1 MKTSNGWGMA
11 RVILA
16 VCAWVTG
23 VGLVAQWPPR
33 SVDSFD
39 GLPSRLPRA
48 SYSFVDALPGVALE
62 QPVATA
68 TPPGETHRLF
78 VVEKTGR
85 IVVITN
91 LARPTRTV
99 FANLTTNLLTSG
111 EQGLLGLAFH
121 PRYAENRR
129 LFVFR
134 TLNTGPGTTRSAH
147 NVVTEFRASATNPNI
162 IDMASEVRL
171 FAQRDEA
178 SNHNGGD
185 LHFGPDGYLY
195 VAVGDEGGGNDSYGN
210 GQRIDRDLFA
220 GLLRIDV
227 DGRPGSLPPNR
238 NAANAWMFTTN
249 YAIPADNP
257 FVGAASFNGVAVVP
271 ANVRTEFYAVGLRNP
286 WRFSFDP
293 ATGDLWVA
301 DVGQDK
307 WEMVFVSRKGANHG
321 WPFREGRVAGP
332 RTGMPTGFLTA
343 PGFNHVPPLHVY
355 AHGSGNDR
363 GNSITG
369 GRVYRGGRITALHGA
384 YVFADYVNNNV
395 WALRRDAAGA
405 ATVER
410 LGTLAGVAGFGVDPA
425 NGDLLAL
432 QLNASKVMRL
442 VASANVAD
450 RPVPGTLQAT
460 GAFRDIASL
469 EPAGAFLPYE
479 VNLPFWSDHALKQR
493 WVHVPPGTRVDATP
507 GDAWR
512 SPAGTVWMKHFEME
526 MERGVASSRRRLETR
541 FLVQM
546 AQGVYGVTYRWTTPT
561 DAVLVPDEGANETLW
576 VMENGQSR
584 PQDWRYPSRSECIAC
599 HNPAAGGS
607 LSFNTRQLDRMR
619 ALPGGA
625 GTVHQVRALAAAG
638 YVELPSAGVASPPS
652 FNPEGEPESS
662 LEWQVR
668 RYLDV
673 NCGLCHRPGGPGG
686 GTWDGRATTPTDLA
700 GLIDGPVVTD
710 GGVAGGRILVA
721 GDRGRSVLLDR
732 MTRMDGRRMPP
743 VGSRE
748 VDAAG
753 VALVS
758 AWIDSLVARPSFEGW
773 LATKVSLA
781 DGETAD
787 PGRDRDGDGEPDHL
801 EFLAGTHPGD
811 AGSGWRPQ
819 VAVRDGRVFLQ
830 VRVPANAAV
839 SIETMDALDG
849 TWRAW
854 EPRAPLPFFPAK
866 DREAEV
872 ELPGTERA
880 LWVRLGLRRP

>member
-1 MKTSNGWGMA
+1 MGWA
-11 RVILA
+11 
-16 VCAWVTG
+16 T
-23 VGLVAQWPPR
+23 LVVHGGWPPP
-33 SVDSFD
+33 SLEPFS
-39 GLPSRLPRA
+39 GLPPQLPRA
-48 SYSFVDALPGVALE
+48 AYSFVDALPGVVLD

-68 TPPGETHRLF
+68 TPPGETNRLF

-111 EQGLLGLAFH
+111 EQGLLGLTFH
-121 PRYAENRR
+121 PRHAENRR

-134 TLNTGPGTTRSAH
+134 TLNTGPGTTRQAH
-147 NVVTEFRASATNPNI
+147 NVLTEFQASAANPNV

-220 GLLRIDV
+220 GLLRLDV

-257 FVGAASFNGVAVVP
+257 YVGATSFNGLSLNP

-286 WRFSFDP
+286 WRFSFDA

-332 RTGMPTGFLTA
+332 RANPPAGFLTNPA
-343 PGFNHVPPLHVY
+343 FAHVPPVHVY

-384 YVFADYVNNNV
+384 YVFADYVNGNV
-395 WALRRDAAGA
+395 WALRRDASGA
-405 ATVER
+405 TAVER
-410 LGTLAGVAGFGVDPA
+410 LGGLGNVAGFGVDPS

-432 QLNASKVMRL
+432 QLNANKVMRL
-442 VASANVAD
+442 VASPLAGD
-450 RPVPGTLQAT
+450 RAVPPTLAAT
-460 GAFRDIASL
+460 GAFQDLAGL
-469 EPAGAFLPYE
+469 VPAPSFLPYD

-493 WVHVPPGTRVDATP
+493 WVHIPPGQRVEATAH
-507 GDAWR
+507 DAWK
-512 SPAGTVWMKHFEME
+512 SPVGTVWMKHFEIE
-526 MERGVASSRRRLETR
+526 TQPGDAATRRRLETR

-546 AQGVYGVTYRWTTPT
+546 QQGVYGVTYRWTTPG
-561 DAVLVPDEGANETLW
+561 DAVLVPDEGATETVW
-576 VMENGQSR
+576 ITDGGVAR
-584 PQDWRYPSRSECIAC
+584 PQAWRYPSRTECIAC

-619 ALPGGA
+619 PLPGGA
-625 GTVHQVRALAAAG
+625 SLHQIEALAAAG
-638 YVELPSAGVASPPS
+638 YVSQPADAPLVPTFAGASGTHGD
-652 FNPEGEPESS
+652 ES
-662 LEWQVR
+662 LEWRAR

-673 NCGLCHRPGGPGG
+673 NCGFCHRPGGPGG
-686 GTWDGRATTPTDLA
+686 GLWDGRASTPTDLA
-700 GLIDGPVVTD
+700 GLIGGAVVEA
-710 GGVAGGRILVA
+710 GGIADGRILA
-721 GDRGRSVLLDR
+721 PGDRARSVLLDR
-732 MTRMDGRRMPP
+732 MMRLDGRRMPP
-743 VGSRE
+743 VGS
-748 VDAAG
+748 G
-753 VALVS
+753 ALDPEGIALIS
-758 AWIDSLVARPSFEGW
+758 AWIDSLPSRPTLDGW
-773 LATKVSLA
+773 LASKGHGA
-781 DGETAD
+781 AGQPAD
-787 PGRDRDGDGEPDHL
+787 PSRDLDGDGDPDGL
-801 EFLAGTHPGD
+801 EFLAGTEPGD
-811 AGSGWRPQ
+811 ATSRWRPHVEW
-819 VAVRDGRVFLQ
+819 VAGKAVLR
-830 VRVPANAAV
+830 VRVPANTALVAEV
-839 SIETMDALDG
+839 ADALSG
-849 TWRAW
+849 SGSPWRL
-854 EPRAPLPFFPAK
+854 LPTMEAVPTFPAT
-866 DREAEV
+866 DREV
-872 ELPGTERA
+872 MLELPPGDA
-880 LWVRLGLRRP
+880 GLFLRLGLRRP